1 MSTDRLSRS
10 SAAAIG
16 RLIAAGTVDA
26 VAVAEHFLE
35 RIEAHA
41 DKAVFIKV
49 LRERALTEAKAS
61 AKRHR
66 EGRSLGPLDGVPL
79 SWKDLYDMKGETTT
93 AGSEVFRHAPPAKED
108 AAVVANLTAAG
119 MVALGK
125 VNLSEFAYSG
135 LGLNPHYGTPRNPR
149 GGTQHRAPGG
159 SSSGSGVSI
168 AAGLAPCSIGSDTG
182 GSVRVPAALNGVT
195 GYKSSEGRISKAGVF
210 PLSETLDTVGPL
222 ARSVEDCVLLDMA
235 LRGAVTTEVRR
246 ASLADLSLVVATN
259 LVFDGADDAVAA
271 NFDTALSR
279 LSAAGVRI
287 ERRVMPLLDEVQ
299 RVTREHG
306 SITAAE
312 AYEFHH
318 DRVEGPDAARID
330 RRVVSRILGGKRM
343 SAFDLLSIQHGRQ
356 QWSRSLKAELNGA
369 FLAMP
374 TVAITAPLVEPL
386 EKDDDLFHATNLK
399 TLRNTMLGNFLGV
412 CALALPFGEDRD
424 GLPTSVM
431 INAPGG
437 TDEKLLSFGLAIEAA
452 LQE

>member
-1 MSTDRLSRS
+1 
-10 SAAAIG
+10 
-16 RLIAAGTVDA
+16 
-26 VAVAEHFLE
+26 
-35 RIEAHA
+35 
-41 DKAVFIKV
+41 
-49 LRERALTEAKAS
+49 
-61 AKRHR
+61 
-66 EGRSLGPLDGVPL
+66 
-79 SWKDLYDMKGETTT
+79 
-93 AGSEVFRHAPPAKED
+93 
-108 AAVVANLTAAG
+108 
-119 MVALGK
+119 
-125 VNLSEFAYSG
+125 
-135 LGLNPHYGTPRNPR
+135 
-149 GGTQHRAPGG
+149 
-159 SSSGSGVSI
+159 
-168 AAGLAPCSIGSDTG
+168 
-182 GSVRVPAALNGVT
+182 
-195 GYKSSEGRISKAGVF
+195 
-210 PLSETLDTVGPL
+210 
-222 ARSVEDCVLLDMA
+222 MA

>member
-279 LSAAGVRI
+279 LSAAGVRDP
-287 ERRVMPLLDEVQ
+287 RAWLD
-299 RVTREHG
+299 HG
-306 SITAAE
+306 
-312 AYEFHH
+312 
-318 DRVEGPDAARID
+318 
-330 RRVVSRILGGKRM
+330 GG
-343 SAFDLLSIQHGRQ
+343 
-356 QWSRSLKAELNGA
+356 SL
-369 FLAMP
+369 
-374 TVAITAPLVEPL
+374 
-386 EKDDDLFHATNLK
+386 
-399 TLRNTMLGNFLGV
+399 
-412 CALALPFGEDRD
+412 
-424 GLPTSVM
+424 
-431 INAPGG
+431 
-437 TDEKLLSFGLAIEAA
+437 
-452 LQE
+452 

>member
-1 MSTDRLSRS
+1 MSTDRLTHA

-16 RLIAAGTVDA
+16 RLIAAGTMDA
-26 VAVAEHFLE
+26 VAVTEHFLD
-35 RIEAHA
+35 RIEMHP
-41 DKAVFIKV
+41 DKSVFIKV
-49 LRERALTEAKAS
+49 TRDRALAEAEAS

-79 SWKDLYDMKGETTT
+79 TWKDLYDMAGEVTT
-93 AGSEVFRHAPPAKED
+93 AGSEVFRHAPAAKHD
-108 AAVVANLTAAG
+108 ATVVANLAAAG

-135 LGLNPHYGTPRNPR
+135 LGLNPHYGSPRNPR
-149 GGTQHRAPGG
+149 GGAQHHAPGG

-182 GSVRVPAALNGVT
+182 GSVRVPASFNGVT
-195 GYKSSEGRISKAGVF
+195 GYKSSEGRIAKDGVF

-235 LRGAVTTEVRR
+235 LRGAVTSDVRR
-246 ASLADLSLVVATN
+246 ADLSGLTLVIARNVV
-259 LVFDGADDAVAA
+259 LDGLDDAVGA
-271 NFDTALSR
+271 NFETALSR
-279 LSAAGVRI
+279 LSAAGARI
-287 ERRVMPLLDEVQ
+287 ERRAMPLLDEVQ

-306 SITAAE
+306 TITAAE
-312 AYEFHH
+312 AYAFHH
-318 DRVEGPDAARID
+318 SRVEGPDAQRID

-343 SAFDLLSIQHGRQ
+343 SAYDLLTIQQGRQ
-356 QWSRSLKAELNGA
+356 RWSQSLAADLDGA

-374 TVAITAPLVEPL
+374 TTAITAPAVAPL
-386 EKDDDLFHATNLK
+386 EANEELFHATNLK

-412 CALALPFGEDRD
+412 CALALPFGEDRL

-431 INAPGG
+431 INATGG
-437 TDEKLLSFGLAIEAA
+437 ADEKLLSFGLAIEAA
-452 LQE
+452 LQA